1 MGDVEKSRLDAETR
15 QQLYGGEISDYYKNP
30 QKELKDD
37 NKELGNIYSRMNK
50 KLFKF
55 DTSNDL
61 NNKSK

>member
-1 MGDVEKSRLDAETR
+1 MGDVEKTRLDAETR

-37 NKELGNIYSRMNK
+37 NKELGNIYTRMNK

-61 NNKSK
+61 NNKPE

>member
-50 KLFKF
+50 KLFKL

>member
-1 MGDVEKSRLDAETR
+1 MGDVDKSRLDAETR

-37 NKELGNIYSRMNK
+37 NKELGNIYTRMNK
-50 KLFKF
+50 KLFKL

-61 NNKSK
+61 NNKSE

>member
-1 MGDVEKSRLDAETR
+1 MGDVEKSQLDAETR

-37 NKELGNIYSRMNK
+37 NKELGNIYTRMNK
-50 KLFKF
+50 KLFKL